1 MYKMRTML
9 FCPANKPKVYL
20 NAPVFHPDCILFDLE
35 DAVAMTEKDA
45 GRDLLC
51 KAVETLDFGD
61 SMVFARIN
69 GTKTPFFEDDVR
81 AIVPSG
87 IRYMRLAMCDSADDV
102 RILDQLLCDVEKEN
116 GIEDGTV
123 KIQCSIETARGVLNA
138 RESVKAS
145 DRIISLSFGAEDYTN
160 SMGTVRT
167 RDGSEL
173 SYARTYLP
181 VVAAEA
187 GITAVDTVWS
197 DFKDEEG
204 FAEEV
209 KWAKALGFTGKSCI
223 HPSQINI
230 AHELFSPSEEEIE
243 HAQRVIDAEKEAT
256 ANGVGVFTVD
266 NKMVDYPIINKARR
280 ILIQCGRLD
289 K

>member
-87 IRYMRLAMCDSADDV
+87 IR
-102 RILDQLLCDVEKEN
+102 
-116 GIEDGTV
+116 
-123 KIQCSIETARGVLNA
+123 
-138 RESVKAS
+138 
-145 DRIISLSFGAEDYTN
+145 
-160 SMGTVRT
+160 
-167 RDGSEL
+167 
-173 SYARTYLP
+173 
-181 VVAAEA
+181 
-187 GITAVDTVWS
+187 
-197 DFKDEEG
+197 
-204 FAEEV
+204 
-209 KWAKALGFTGKSCI
+209 
-223 HPSQINI
+223 
-230 AHELFSPSEEEIE
+230 
-243 HAQRVIDAEKEAT
+243 
-256 ANGVGVFTVD
+256 
-266 NKMVDYPIINKARR
+266 
-280 ILIQCGRLD
+280 
-289 K
+289 

>member
-35 DAVAMTEKDA
+35 DAVAMSEKDA

-51 KAVETLDFGD
+51 KAMESLDFGD
-61 SMVFARIN
+61 CMVFARVN
-69 GTKTPFFEDDVR
+69 GTSTPFFEDDVR

-87 IRYMRLAMCDSADDV
+87 IRYMRLSMCDSPDDV
-102 RILDQLLCDVEKEN
+102 ITLDQLLSEVEKVN
-116 GIEDGTV
+116 GIEEGTV
-123 KIQCSIETARGVLNA
+123 KIQCSIETAKGVLNA
-138 RESVKAS
+138 RESVHAS
-145 DRIISLSFGAEDYTN
+145 DRVISLSFGAEDYTN

-167 RDGSEL
+167 IDGNEL

-197 DFKDEEG
+197 NYKDEEG
-204 FAEEV
+204 FAREV
-209 KWAKALGFTGKSCI
+209 QWAKTLGFTGKSCI

-230 AHELFSPSEEEIE
+230 ANKLLSPTEEEIE
-243 HAQRVIDAEKEAT
+243 YAQRIIDAEKEAT
-256 ANGVGVFTVD
+256 AAGIGVFTVD
-266 NKMVDYPIINKARR
+266 NKMVDYPIISKARK
-280 ILIQCGRLD
+280 ILISSGRL
-289 K
+289 KK

>member
-20 NAPVFHPDCILFDLE
+20 NAPVFQPDCILFDLE
-35 DAVAMTEKDA
+35 DAVAMSEKDA

-51 KAVETLDFGD
+51 KAIETLDFGD
-61 SMVFARIN
+61 SMVFARVN
-69 GTKTPFFEDDVR
+69 GTGTPFFEEDVK

-87 IRYMRLAMCDSADDV
+87 IRYIRLAMCDSADAV
-102 RILDQLLCDVEKEN
+102 ITIDQLLTEVEQEN
-116 GIEDGTV
+116 GIEKGSV
-123 KIQCSIETARGVLNA
+123 KIQCSIETAKVVLNA
-138 RESVKAS
+138 RESVAAS
-145 DRIISLSFGAEDYTN
+145 DRVISLSFGAEDYTN

-167 RDGSEL
+167 REGNEL

-197 DFKDEEG
+197 NFKDMEG
-204 FAEEV
+204 FEEEV
-209 KWAKALGFTGKSCI
+209 KWAKTLGFTGKSCI
-223 HPSQINI
+223 HPSQIKP
-230 AHELFSPSEEEIE
+230 AHRLFNPSEEEIE
-243 HAQRVIDAEKEAT
+243 HAQRVIDAEREAT
-256 ANGVGVFTVD
+256 AAGIGVFTVD

-280 ILIQCGRLD
+280 ILIQSGRL